1 MEKGIVFNIQKFCVN
16 DGPGIRTTVFLKG
29 CPLRCAWCHNPES
42 HKKAPELL
50 YGADKCIGCGACA
63 RICGEGAHSFDSG
76 KHTFLRDKCTC
87 CGACAEACP
96 SKALELSG
104 GEKTGGEVIDEVLRD
119 KIFYENSGGGV
130 TLSGGEPLM
139 QYDFAY
145 AILKEAKVQGI
156 HTALETCGYATRE
169 KIERIASVVDLFL
182 YDFKLY
188 DSELHEK
195 YTGVGNGEIIENLHL
210 VDRLGKEIILRCP
223 IIPGVNDTDEHFSA
237 IAEMASSLSHIL
249 AVEVEPYHPLGND
262 KYARLGRSGAATTY
276 PTPTK
281 DEIDSWIEK
290 IGRMTTVKV
299 RRA

>member
-42 HKKAPELL
+42 HKMSPELL
-50 YGADKCIGCGACA
+50 YGVDKCIGCGACA
-63 RICGEGAHSFDSG
+63 RICGEGAHSFDGG
-76 KHTFLRDKCTC
+76 KHTFLRDKCRC
-87 CGACAEACP
+87 CGACAKSCP

-104 GEKTGGEVIDEVLRD
+104 GEKAVGEVIDEVLRD

-145 AILKEAKVQGI
+145 EILKEAKAQGI
-156 HTALETCGYATRE
+156 HTAIETCGYATRE
-169 KIERIASVVDLFL
+169 KIEKIASVTDLFL

-210 VDRLGKEIILRCP
+210 VDRLGKDIILRCP

-237 IAEMASSLSHIL
+237 IAGMASSLSHIL
-249 AVEVEPYHPLGND
+249 AVEIEPYHPLGND
-262 KYARLGRSGAATTY
+262 KYSRLGKSDKAVVF
-276 PTPTK
+276 PTPTT
-281 DEIDSWIEK
+281 DDVLDWIEK
-290 IGRMTTVKV
+290 IGKMTSVKV